1 MSRRRSN
8 IEIIAE
14 MLRCGENG
22 AGKTEIMYS
31 VNMSYAQL
39 QKYLKFLLSNDLV
52 TKVEV
57 GNPCVRYH
65 VTKKGAELLESI
77 DSVLEILDI
86 EL

>member
-1 MSRRRSN
+1 MTRRRSN

-39 QKYLKFLLSNDLV
+39 QKYLKYLLTNDLV

-57 GNPCVRYH
+57 GNPCVRYY

-77 DSVLEILDI
+77 ENVLEILDV